1 MRVLGVEAYLP
12 CLFYYYFFFMM
23 MNQLELDSSS
33 RGNYFQETR
42 KQFRKKKLKNTKRI
56 DVKGFLKMIQVLLL
70 SHLL

>member
-1 MRVLGVEAYLP
+1 
-12 CLFYYYFFFMM
+12 MM

-33 RGNYFQETR
+33 QGNYFQETR